1 LADVSRVIRPFDH
14 SRDEPEQRAFPARD
28 KDAERIR
35 VSPAERKK
43 KGFVAGTGHVDDFS
57 RGHPG

>member
-1 LADVSRVIRPFDH
+1 
-14 SRDEPEQRAFPARD
+14 
-28 KDAERIR
+28 